1 MKKET
6 KVLKEKALNSLTL
19 CVGHFN
25 STSDTGRV
33 EAVLHFL
40 DHSFEMLLK
49 AAILHRGGK
58 IRDRGEKNTIGFDAC
73 VRRALSDGQVQFLAD
88 EQALTLQAINGLRD
102 AAQHHLVDISEG
114 HLYLHAQA
122 GITLFRDLLDDVFDD
137 RLRDYLPDRILP
149 ISTIAPLDP
158 IALFTEEI
166 DEVARLLKPGTRRRM
181 EAAARL
187 RSLAIVDGALRGEK
201 LQPSEA
207 NLRNLGK
214 KVAQGNGLSDV
225 FPGIAAVDFV
235 TEGTGPTVS
244 LRIAKK
250 EGVPVHLVPEGAE
263 DAGVVAVKRVNE
275 LDFYNL
281 SHADLARHVGLTAPK
296 TTAAVRYLD
305 LASEPDC
312 YREVTIGKSSFKRYS
327 QKAIA
332 AIQTAVDEVGIH
344 EIWEACGTGKG
355 RPSA

>member
-6 KVLKEKALNSLTL
+6 KLLKQKALNSLTL

-49 AAILHRGGK
+49 AAILHRGSK
-58 IRDRGEKNTIGFDAC
+58 IRDPRQKRHHPGSTPASAERIPTARSSSSPTSRPSPC
-73 VRRALSDGQVQFLAD
+73 RPS
-88 EQALTLQAINGLRD
+88 TGLRD

-137 RLRDYLPDRILP
+137 SLPRPPARPRVADLDHRPTRPDRPLHRGDRRGRP
-149 ISTIAPLDP
+149 PAQARHASQDGGRGAASAPSPSSTAPS
-158 IALFTEEI
+158 
-166 DEVARLLKPGTRRRM
+166 
-181 EAAARL
+181 AARSSSPARPTSATSAR
-187 RSLAIVDGALRGEK
+187 RSPRATASR
-201 LQPSEA
+201 S
-207 NLRNLGK
+207 
-214 KVAQGNGLSDV
+214 V

-235 TEGTGPTVS
+235 TEGTGPTLS

-263 DAGVVAVKRVNE
+263 DAGVVAPG
-275 LDFYNL
+275 
-281 SHADLARHVGLTAPK
+281 SSGSTSWTS
-296 TTAAVRYLD
+296 TTSATPTSP
-305 LASEPDC
+305 AS
-312 YREVTIGKSSFKRYS
+312 
-327 QKAIA
+327 
-332 AIQTAVDEVGIH
+332 
-344 EIWEACGTGKG
+344 
-355 RPSA
+355 SA